1 MEITYG
7 EFLPTAT
14 NNLKN
19 MRKKIINCL
28 AYFLNNNQI
37 SNYVS
42 LIVAMIDKSCFL
54 IDGYIDCLLNK
65 NLTVAGLIVRAQIDV
80 CMRVYGLSL
89 IENKEFVCKEIL
101 SGKQLKNFK
110 DKNGKQLR
118 DGYLKEQ
125 LDIILNKTKRVYNKA
140 SGYAHFSNVA
150 FSHCFVNLNGTKLKL
165 QVGHIKE
172 SDEKYLIEGYDV
184 MMYYLI
190 FLCENLF

>member
-19 MRKKIINCL
+19 MRKKIINRL

-42 LIVAMIDKSCFL
+42 LMVAMIDKSCFL

-89 IENKEFVCKEIL
+89 VENKEFVCKEIL

-110 DKNGKQLR
+110 DKNGKQLC

-125 LDIILNKTKRVYNKA
+125 LDKDFSEYGIGKKSYFGDWLEQKLIYQKDKTLNFNIED
-140 SGYAHFSNVA
+140 SE
-150 FSHCFVNLNGTKLKL
+150 
-165 QVGHIKE
+165 KE
-172 SDEKYLIEGYDV
+172 
-184 MMYYLI
+184 M
-190 FLCENLF
+190 